1 MASAASCGSL
11 ALLLPLL
18 LVLCGLSAAVANLP
32 ARCRG
37 ACAGLE
43 LIDAA
48 VRTEAKGA
56 NAAHRAAEFRWNRLP
71 GYSGQQSRCDL
82 AELTG
87 AWSRCWQ
94 DDTDIVMSAS
104 INNCT
109 HSRSFPEPSSS
120 ASRERENDHS
130 ADSHGNCAHVS
141 EALLMLTSRICT
153 AIHLTMSLSF

>member
-11 ALLLPLL
+11 PLLLPLL

-32 ARCRG
+32 GRCRG

-56 NAAHRAAEFRWNRLP
+56 NAAHRAAVVSCDCLP
-71 GYSGQQSRCDL
+71 GYSGQQDRSDL
-82 AELTG
+82 DELTG

-94 DDTDIVMSAS
+94 DDIDIVMIAS
-104 INNCT
+104 IESCT
-109 HSRSFPEPSSS
+109 QRRRSL
-120 ASRERENDHS
+120 H
-130 ADSHGNCAHVS
+130 
-141 EALLMLTSRICT
+141 LLLVQAEKARMIT
-153 AIHLTMSLSF
+153 